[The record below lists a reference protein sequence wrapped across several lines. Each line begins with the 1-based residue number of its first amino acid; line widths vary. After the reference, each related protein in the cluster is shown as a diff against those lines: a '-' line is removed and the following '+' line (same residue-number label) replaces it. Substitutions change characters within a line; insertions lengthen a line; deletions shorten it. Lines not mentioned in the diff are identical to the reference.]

1 MTVPAGDWV
10 VFAQR
15 LLAAELR
22 VNLAE
27 VEGRNY
33 LAEQYVLAGH
43 WHKLASGRGHRP
55 RGPTFRLKV

>member
-27 VEGRNY
+27 VEGRDY
-33 LAEQYVLAGH
+33 LAESE
-43 WHKLASGRGHRP
+43 K
-55 RGPTFRLKV
+55 